1 MSVVV
6 HMGTDVH
13 LEDCL
18 EIRRHVFVNEQ
29 GVDAQLEFDGLDHT
43 CFHCL
48 LSEWGKPVATARVR
62 FLGSVAKIERMA
74 VLKESRRKGYG
85 GMILSRIIDLL
96 NGMPEVVSVK
106 LHAQKYAAPFYARHG
121 FRVHGEPFVEA
132 DIEHVLMHRRIP

>member
-48 LSEWGKPVATARVR
+48 LSEWGNLLPQHVSG
-62 FLGSVAKIERMA
+62 FLGQWQKLSVWRSLKILEERAM
-74 VLKESRRKGYG
+74 
-85 GMILSRIIDLL
+85 
-96 NGMPEVVSVK
+96 VV
-106 LHAQKYAAPFYARHG
+106 
-121 FRVHGEPFVEA
+121 
-132 DIEHVLMHRRIP
+132 